1 MLRIQGSIVAIV
13 TPFHQ
18 DGSVNFSKLGELVDW
33 QIQNGTDGIVAL
45 GTTGESATMTDE
57 EDDAVCEYVL
67 KRVNGRIPVIVGSGS
82 NCTASML
89 EKSLRYQAMGA
100 QGLLII
106 APYYNKTN
114 EEGMYRHFATVVDAV
129 DIPCILYNVPGRT
142 GCSISEGVV
151 KRLAGHPNVMG
162 IKEASGNM
170 SYAYKIA
177 RYLGPD
183 FAMYSG
189 NDDIT
194 VPILSIGGS
203 GVISVLANILPQQT
217 HDMVMAYLSG
227 DTAAA
232 TAAQLRYL
240 ELINS
245 LFLEVNPIPVK
256 AALNMMG
263 WEVGPCRM
271 PLYEMSQGAAQ
282 RLRAALEEAGLLA

>member
-170 SYAYKIA
+170 SYACKIA

-227 DTAAA
+227 DTAA

>member
-89 EKSLRYQAMGA
+89 EKSLRYQAMGV

-106 APYYNKTN
+106 SPYYNKTN

-170 SYAYKIA
+170 SYACKIA

-227 DTAAA
+227 YTAAA

>member
-170 SYAYKIA
+170 SYACKIA

-271 PLYEMSQGAAQ
+271 PLYEMSQSAAQ
-282 RLRAALEEAGLLA
+282 RLRAAMEEAGLLA

>member
-13 TPFHQ
+13 TPFNQ

-170 SYAYKIA
+170 SYACKIA

-203 GVISVLANILPQQT
+203 GVISVLANILPKQT
-217 HDMVMAYLSG
+217 HDMVMSYLSG